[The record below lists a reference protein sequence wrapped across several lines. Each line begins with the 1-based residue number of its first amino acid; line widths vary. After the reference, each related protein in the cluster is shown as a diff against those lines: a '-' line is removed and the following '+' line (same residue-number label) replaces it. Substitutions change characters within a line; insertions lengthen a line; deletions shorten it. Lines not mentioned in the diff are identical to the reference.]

1 MSEFE
6 DIRKEIERGVLGKT
20 SGLKM
25 GFNRLNKYIGIR
37 KRMYTLIAGS
47 TGSGKSAFL
56 HNAYILNPYEFSV
69 SKHNTQKIG
78 FKAILFSMERSKLY
92 IITKWISRRIFLDH
106 GVMIPVSK
114 MLGWWDEKLTPT
126 EFAYFAMYEEYIDG
140 LLKSVDIIEGPQNP
154 TGIYKYVKRYA
165 ENVGTVKEE
174 GEFKKSYLPNDEDI
188 ITVVAV
194 DHLGLMKTEKGMV
207 SRKEAIDKTSEYL
220 QIFRDFYGFSPV
232 PVSQLNRNLG
242 NPIYQKMESFE
253 PNLDDLKESGNP
265 AEAADVVLSLFD
277 PLRFKTNDAS
287 YDANKFLNESTGAK
301 TFRSVKILKSS
312 FSEDS
317 IRIGMA
323 FEGATGIFKELPKPP
338 NMERF
343 EYESVLDGSYFL
355 ENR

>member
-1 MSEFE
+1 MSDFD
-6 DIRKEIERGVLGKT
+6 DIRKEIERGVIGKT

-37 KRMYTLIAGS
+37 KRIYTLIIGS

-56 HNAYILNPYEFSV
+56 HNAYFLNPFEFSV
-69 SKHNTQKIG
+69 SKQNTQGVK
-78 FKAILFSMERSKLY
+78 FKGILFSMERSKLY
-92 IITKWISRRIFLDH
+92 TITKWISRRIFLDQ

-114 MLGWWDEKLTPT
+114 MLGWWDEKLTPE
-126 EFAYFAMYEEYIDG
+126 EFAYFAMYEEYIDT

-154 TGIYKYVKRYA
+154 TGIYKYVKKYA
-165 ENVGTVKEE
+165 ESVGKVEE
-174 GEFKKSYLPNDEDI
+174 ESEFKKIYIPNDEDI
-188 ITVVAV
+188 ITIIGV
-194 DHLGLMKTEKGMV
+194 DHLGLMKTEKGMT
-207 SRKEAIDKTSEYL
+207 SKKEAIDKTSEYL

-242 NPIYQKMESFE
+242 NPIYQKFDNVE
-253 PNLDDLKESGNP
+253 PSLDDAKESGNP

-277 PLRFKTNDAS
+277 PLRFKTNDIS
-287 YDANKFLNESTGAK
+287 YDANKFLNENTGAK

-323 FEGATGIFKELPKPP
+323 FEGATGIFKELPKPS
-338 NMERF
+338 NMEGF
-343 EYESVLDGSYFL
+343 DYESVLDGSYFL

>member
-6 DIRKEIERGVLGKT
+6 DIRKEIERGILGKT

-25 GFNRLNKYIGIR
+25 GFHRLNKYIGIR

-56 HNAYILNPYEFSV
+56 HNAYILNPFEFSV
-69 SKHNTQKIG
+69 SKQNTQKIG

-114 MLGWWDEKLTPT
+114 LLGWWDEKLTPT
-126 EFAYFAMYEEYIDG
+126 DFAYFNMYEEYIDT

-165 ENVGTVKEE
+165 ESVGRIEE
-174 GEFKKSYLPNDEDI
+174 KSEFEKIYIPNDEDL

-194 DHLGLMKTEKGMV
+194 DHLGLMKSEKGMT

-220 QIFRDFYGFSPV
+220 QIFRDQYGFSPV

-287 YDANKFLNESTGAK
+287 YDANKFLNEATGAK

-323 FEGATGIFKELPKPP
+323 FEGATGIFKELPKPS
-338 NMERF
+338 NMENF
-343 EYESVLDGSYFL
+343 NYESVLDGSYFL
-355 ENR
+355 ENM